1 MHRIERDGPV
11 WRRSSRAPERA
22 GGRGVDERLSSDM
35 AGRIRRVSSG
45 SLEEGFEAL
54 SVNGCHHGGRV
65 YEVEVLMKVGLYEGG
80 THVPGR

>member
-1 MHRIERDGPV
+1 
-11 WRRSSRAPERA
+11 
-22 GGRGVDERLSSDM
+22 M